1 MTDKHINN
9 IAEIEDAQAGLR
21 ESIAATKELAERTD
35 DLLQR
40 HRARDERLSVND
52 DA

>member
-1 MTDKHINN
+1 MTDKSYTN

-21 ESIAATKELAERTD
+21 DSIAVTQEMAERTE

-40 HRARDERLSVND
+40 HRAGAERESAESNT
-52 DA
+52 